1 MRQYRIL
8 TGLVM
13 GLVLILLSGQLAS
26 AQSSL
31 LRKLKQ
37 RAEDE
42 IVNDVFGD
50 KKKDENPT
58 YQQTRS
64 NSGSKKTRGG
74 GLTNT
79 APDVAENISTAE
91 SAFKQGSYTEA
102 RYAVRQAILG
112 IEMEIGQNILDG
124 FPETVKGLNTV
135 PENDNVASMSI
146 GFVGLVIERVYRK
159 NDQQLNITV
168 GNDAAMLSAVNMYL
182 TSGAYTSTG
191 DDQTHKQVKF
201 KDYRG
206 VLAYDDYSGYTLSVP
221 FGQSSIFVAEGV
233 NFENEQEIMD
243 AANEFD
249 IEKIKKEFGEQ

>member
-1 MRQYRIL
+1 MKHYRIL
-8 TGLVM
+8 TGLGM
-13 GLVLILLSGQLAS
+13 GMVLILLSGQLATG
-26 AQSSL
+26 QSL

-50 KKKDENPT
+50 KKKDENAT
-58 YQQTRS
+58 LQQTNS
-64 NSGSKKTRGG
+64 NSGSGNTRGG

-79 APDVAENISTAE
+79 APDVAENISNAE

-159 NDQQLNITV
+159 NDQQLKVTV

-182 TSGAYTSTG
+182 TSGAYSSTG
-191 DDQTHKQVKF
+191 DDQDHKQVKF

-233 NFENEQEIMD
+233 NFENEQEIMA